1 MTKVCD
7 EVICAFKSA
16 TETDEVGG
24 NACGNKLFIGHLT
37 MGCIG
42 GMQTATSCICHVGF
56 NGDKAQ
62 TLHKLLCSLSSA
74 LYAETDNATSAVGA
88 ILFGKVVIFVPFKVG
103 VSHPVNKR
111 MILQKFCHF
120 FAVFNV
126 TCHTDVEA
134 FKAEVDIKCVLR

>member
-1 MTKVCD
+1 MTKVGD

-24 NACGNKLFIGHLT
+24 DACGNKLVIGHLT

-42 GMQTATSCICHVGF
+42 GVQTATSCICHVGF

-62 TLHKLLCSLSSA
+62 ALHKLLCSLSSA

-103 VSHPVNKR
+103 IGHPVNKR
-111 MILQKFCHF
+111 MILQKLCNF

-126 TCHTDVEA
+126 ACHTDVEA
-134 FKAEVDIKCVLR
+134 FKTEVDIKCVLR

>member
-1 MTKVCD
+1 MTKVSD
-7 EVICAFKSA
+7 EVLCAFKSA
-16 TETDEVGG
+16 TETDKVRGD
-24 NACGNKLFIGHLT
+24 ACGNKLVIGHLT

-42 GMQTATSCICHVGF
+42 RMQTATSCIYHVGF
-56 NGDKAQ
+56 NGDKTQA
-62 TLHKLLCSLSSA
+62 LHKLLCSLSSA
-74 LYAETDNATSAVGA
+74 LYAETDNATCAVGA
-88 ILFGKVVIFVPFKVG
+88 IFLGKVVIFVPFKVG

-111 MILQKFCHF
+111 MIFQKLCHF